1 MRTQVMMAL
10 VGAAAAKT
18 TATDT
23 CGTDGTG
30 CTYAICTSTAGKAWK
45 KTGADAKGYA
55 ACVTDCSA
63 DPSKTQCW
71 NPDTAEDNCQ
81 YGDGK
86 KCTFKMCKSHDSEWS
101 ALAAG
106 DAHAW
111 EATPTADSTTKEKA
125 AKTAALAKQKTFHNW
140 WWSQNCN
147 KHAQQNRRLEKIVRV
162 QQWNH
167 LNSSDES
174 SLSAAKATLAKKE
187 TALSAAKKAYSSAV
201 KATASSDKK
210 YTAAQ
215 KTTAAKKKA

>member
-86 KCTFKMCKSHDSEWS
+86 KCTFKMCKSHDSEWAALKTS
-101 ALAAG
+101 APE
-106 DAHAW
+106 W
-111 EATPTADSTTKEKA
+111 EATPTGADTTKAEKA
-125 AKTAALAKQKTFHNW
+125 AHKTAKDKQTAFHNW
-140 WWSQNCN
+140 WWSQHCN
-147 KHAQQNRRLEKIVRV
+147 KYAQQNRRLEKIVRV

-174 SLSAAKATLAKKE
+174 SLSSAKSALAKRE
-187 TALSAAKKAYSSAV
+187 TSLSAAKKAYSAAK
-201 KATASSDKK
+201 KATASSDTK
-210 YTAAQ
+210 YSAAK